1 MQMKLSEVSWHM
13 RMLRNGPNTPCC
25 TGMTVCHFGQA
36 HRVTLGVS
44 IKVFFDALL
53 WNDRGVCDCVTDPH
67 LLADGMLLRNTTG
80 CAFRICFFYG
90 GSRPV
95 DIYGSFHANMSC

>member
-13 RMLRNGPNTPCC
+13 RMLRNGPNTLCC